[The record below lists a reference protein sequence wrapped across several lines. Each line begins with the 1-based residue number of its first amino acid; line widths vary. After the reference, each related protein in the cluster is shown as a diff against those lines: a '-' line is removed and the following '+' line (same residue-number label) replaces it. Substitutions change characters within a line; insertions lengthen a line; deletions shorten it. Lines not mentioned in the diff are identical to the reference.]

1 MHLPRHI
8 AWYLICFMVGS
19 ALGLV
24 PILIVEVLEN
34 TNDSVAAT
42 IVAIVREMQAVVV
55 VCGGLSYG
63 TVESVTMIAEIFLKN
78 REEKGRAEGRVEGR
92 KEGRAEGIVEGHEKG
107 RVEGIEEGRVRER
120 RQIGSRFEGMT
131 EEEQVAEVAR
141 LIQEARRNDRR
152 E

>member
-1 MHLPRHI
+1 MHLPRHV

-24 PILIVEVLEN
+24 PILIVEVFEN

-63 TVESVTMIAEIFLKN
+63 TVESVTMIAEIFLRN
-78 REEKGRAEGRVEGR
+78 REEKGRVEGLKEGLVKGRAEGREEGR
-92 KEGRAEGIVEGHEKG
+92 EEGRAEG
-107 RVEGIEEGRVRER
+107 REERLQQITSRLER
-120 RQIGSRFEGMT
+120 MT

>member
-1 MHLPRHI
+1 MHLPRHV

-24 PILIVEVLEN
+24 PILIVEVFEN

-63 TVESVTMIAEIFLKN
+63 TVESVTMIAEIFLRN
-78 REEKGRAEGRVEGR
+78 REEKGRKEGRVEGS
-92 KEGRAEGIVEGHEKG
+92 
-107 RVEGIEEGRVRER
+107 EERLQQVAA
-120 RQIGSRFEGMT
+120 RFEGMT
-131 EEEQVAEVAR
+131 EEQQVAEVAR
-141 LIQEARRNDRR
+141 LIQEARRNRG

>member
-1 MHLPRHI
+1 MHLPRHV

-24 PILIVEVLEN
+24 PILIVEVFEN

-63 TVESVTMIAEIFLKN
+63 TVESVTMIAEIFLRN
-78 REEKGRAEGRVEGR
+78 REEKGRAEGR

-120 RQIGSRFEGMT
+120 RQMATRLAGMT
-131 EEEQVAEVAR
+131 AEERMAEINR
-141 LIQEARRNDRR
+141 FIEETLNDKGQ
-152 E
+152 